1 MLTSIIASEPGWAV
15 RKTSSDRMRR
25 DTFRISCQSLGSLSD
40 GFRQGLLSLTYG
52 SNRNH
57 ESGNGKSYGQP
68 LNEERIRG

>member
-1 MLTSIIASEPGWAV
+1 
-15 RKTSSDRMRR
+15 MRR